1 MDEATATACAETKR
15 RNVIHT
21 NLPCYKNDSRSCQ
34 IRMLCRQCNMLYC
47 SNRLLYRI
55 IKSKVKPIIP
65 LEVGWFFLVCF
76 STSFKNQNSHLKKV
90 LLKLLKETTYM
101 QVCIMNGKTFQETV
115 KTPKAFRLKQWLPFT
130 DLEPLR
136 FLASNFEKS
145 TEYCSR
151 PTVASI
157 RISNV
162 DWTNEQYIE
171 R

>member
-21 NLPCYKNDSRSCQ
+21 NLLCYKNDSRSCQ

-76 STSFKNQNSHLKKV
+76 STSFKNQNSHLKKRNHFHV
-90 LLKLLKETTYM
+90 SLHHEWKNSPSKVSFL
-101 QVCIMNGKTFQETV
+101 ETV
-115 KTPKAFRLKQWLPFT
+115 KTPKAIRLKQWLPFT
-130 DLEPLR
+130 NLEPLR
-136 FLASNFEKS
+136 FLASNFES

-157 RISNV
+157 LISNV